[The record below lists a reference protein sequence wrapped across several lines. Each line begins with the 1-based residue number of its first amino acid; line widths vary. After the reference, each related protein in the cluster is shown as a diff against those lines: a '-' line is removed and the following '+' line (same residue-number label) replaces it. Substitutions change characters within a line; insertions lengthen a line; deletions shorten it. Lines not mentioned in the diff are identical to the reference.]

1 MPRIW
6 AYAAVDEMVEEHGV
20 ELNQNE
26 YEGAAR
32 VADVTGTSLFKG
44 TLFYDALVQ
53 GNMHAASEQ
62 IRRLVKFAMDAETRA
77 RFKAASRI
85 FDAPVFAEPAS
96 EPEPAPD
103 TNTDQPDRFPVAL
116 GIIIAMAV
124 IAAGL
129 AFAL

>member
-85 FDAPVFAEPAS
+85 FDAPVFAEPYPDDEPA
-96 EPEPAPD
+96 PEPAPD
-103 TNTDQPDRFPVAL
+103 EPDNFPVA
-116 GIIIAMAV
+116 IAVIIAMAV

-129 AFAL
+129 AFTL